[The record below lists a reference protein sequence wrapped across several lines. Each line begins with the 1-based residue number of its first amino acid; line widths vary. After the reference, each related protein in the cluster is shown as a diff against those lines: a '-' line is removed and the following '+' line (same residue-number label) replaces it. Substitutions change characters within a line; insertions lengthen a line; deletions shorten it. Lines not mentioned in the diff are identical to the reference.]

1 MSAFLL
7 HRSSRWVLVGLVAL
21 FVGLAVVWIW
31 SGATLAG
38 LTAWIAG
45 LNGVLVFLFM
55 AILPI
60 GGFSVG
66 VVYVVAGIKFGAVG
80 GGFAVAAAT
89 AIHLVGTHWICRSM
103 LRGPL
108 LNGLL
113 RRGHSLPVI
122 PAGEDVSVA
131 AMVALL
137 PGPPY
142 FIRNYMLGLSGIPL
156 RTYFWVCLPIYL
168 IRSYVAIVVG
178 KVGVGLNAKSIGVLA
193 AIYSVKLG
201 VCAYLLWRIRRRIQR
216 AENART
222 PEKMGAD
229 K

>member
-21 FVGLAVVWIW
+21 FVGVAVVWIW

-216 AENART
+216 AENAWT

>member
-1 MSAFLL
+1 MSAFPL

-21 FVGLAVVWIW
+21 FVGVAVVWIR

-142 FIRNYMLGLSGIPL
+142 FIRNYLLGLSGIPL

-216 AENART
+216 AENAPT

-229 K
+229 M